1 MRLKKQNMDENSLIK
16 QVLSGNTAAFASII
30 DRHKDGV
37 FSLAIRLLGNR
48 EDAEEITQDVFLKI
62 YNSLGSFKQSSKL
75 STWIYRIAY
84 NAAISKLRS
93 VGKYKNEVAVED
105 YSVAE
110 TCDLVGVLEPLK
122 REEQKHFLAK
132 ALQQLKAEERLL
144 VEFFY
149 LEEMKV
155 EEIVEVTG
163 ESKANIKVK
172 LHRVRKKMHQ
182 ILVEELNSE
191 VQTLY

>member
-1 MRLKKQNMDENSLIK
+1 MDEISLIK
-16 QVLSGNTAAFASII
+16 KVLNGNTTAFASII
-30 DRHKDGV
+30 DRYKDSV
-37 FSLAIRLLGNR
+37 FSLALRLSGNR
-48 EDAEEITQDVFLKI
+48 EDAEEIAQDVFLKI
-62 YNSLGSFKQSSKL
+62 YNSLGSFKQSAKL

-84 NAAISKLRS
+84 NTAISKLRS

-110 TCDLVGVLEPLK
+110 TFDLIGVLEPLK

-132 ALQQLKAEERLL
+132 TLRELKAEERLL
-144 VEFFY
+144 VELFY

-155 EEIVEVTG
+155 DEIVEVTG
-163 ESKANIKVK
+163 ETKANIKVK

-182 ILVEELNSE
+182 ILVTELDSE
-191 VQTLY
+191 VHSLY